1 MAAMRCPV
9 HGHVDNSTST
19 ICWCLEPLVP
29 DEPATVPGAAAPATC
44 PEPGCGMPLAAGGR
58 CPVHAIGAPHADP
71 GLGGPLA
78 LRFPWGTVE
87 VGPDGLRVGRS
98 AGTGPLADRITE
110 TDYHNVS
117 RQHAVLW
124 RDGRRL
130 YLRDVG
136 STNGTFVN
144 DRRLPDHTPHEL
156 QVGDVL
162 RFAANLSASVV
173 AAPADLPTAP

>member
-1 MAAMRCPV
+1 
-9 HGHVDNSTST
+9 
-19 ICWCLEPLVP
+19 
-29 DEPATVPGAAAPATC
+29 
-44 PEPGCGMPLAAGGR
+44 
-58 CPVHAIGAPHADP
+58 
-71 GLGGPLA
+71 
-78 LRFPWGTVE
+78 
-87 VGPDGLRVGRS
+87 
-98 AGTGPLADRITE
+98 
-110 TDYHNVS
+110 
-117 RQHAVLW
+117 VLW